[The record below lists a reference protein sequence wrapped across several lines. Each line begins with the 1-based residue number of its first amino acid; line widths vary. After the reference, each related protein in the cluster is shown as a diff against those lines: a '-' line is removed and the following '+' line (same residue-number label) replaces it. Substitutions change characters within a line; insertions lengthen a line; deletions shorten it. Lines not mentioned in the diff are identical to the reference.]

1 MFFVQYRGNRKSHLS
16 RVKNAK
22 FPARFQA
29 LSGEGALLFQNILL
43 LLYTILLLLQFLM
56 KPLKFYRQ
64 SMLGSF
70 TGESPELQNVF
81 CLLTI
86 VTIVT

>member
-43 LLYTILLLLQFLM
+43 LLYTISPATAILNETPEVLSTIYVRF
-56 KPLKFYRQ
+56 FYW
-64 SMLGSF
+64 GI
-70 TGESPELQNVF
+70 T
-81 CLLTI
+81 
-86 VTIVT
+86 